1 MQRCEARVVHSGQ
14 LLAALSYRGVL
25 ARGFALVRDQHGQPV
40 HAAASIGPNAPLSI
54 EFADGRVAATADADR
69 PAATSAPTSAPAL
82 ARRETK
88 TIAPKRVAKPV
99 DQGSLF

>member
-1 MQRCEARVVHSGQ
+1 
-14 LLAALSYRGVL
+14 
-25 ARGFALVRDQHGQPV
+25 LVRDEHGHAV

-69 PAATSAPTSAPAL
+69 PGATSAPTSAPASQPAL

-88 TIAPKRVAKPV
+88 TIAPKRVTKPV